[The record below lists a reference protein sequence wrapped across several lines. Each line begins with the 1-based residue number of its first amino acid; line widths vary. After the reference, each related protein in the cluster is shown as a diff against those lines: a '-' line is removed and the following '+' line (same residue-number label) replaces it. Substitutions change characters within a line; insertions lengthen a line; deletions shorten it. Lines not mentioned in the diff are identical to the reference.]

1 MKILI
6 SDVENRK
13 SFDIVNMM
21 LLHYDRKDIIP
32 ASNDNSMLLRKIY
45 PDLLTL
51 RSLQYDEFEQD
62 LKHLINSQPEDEK
75 IVYLAVE
82 EKTTIFFYEF
92 IKKNSKE
99 VSRLIYLLPPE
110 KSFNISKDKYQLN
123 IFCSKNGIPVPEI
136 IQYASLDEFVKRFV
150 PLIYKPKHG
159 SGSKGIQF
167 VRTPDDLKNIERRED
182 FFLQRFVGNGVNV
195 DGGFYLMD
203 KGELISFY
211 SHKRI
216 RTYPPEGGVSVYSQS
231 IENNR
236 IAAIGT
242 KLLNQLNWSGW
253 AMIEFIYDEK
263 SDDYVVIEINPRAWG
278 SILLSEFNNAAFLQK
293 YIALGLG
300 EPVMPSV
307 INYDTFIRWMFPW
320 DILLFLK
327 KKGKIKNFWKL
338 DRNRTCYIGFT
349 YAGRFRSLLFI
360 LYSVFSI
367 KHLKK
372 ILKG

>member
-21 LLHYDRKDIIP
+21 LLHYERKDLIP
-32 ASNDNSMLLRKIY
+32 AGNDNSMLLRKVY
-45 PDLLTL
+45 PDLLIL
-51 RSLQYDEFEQD
+51 RSLEYDEFEQD
-62 LKHLINSQPEDEK
+62 LKRIISLQPGNEQ
-75 IVYLAVE
+75 IVYLAIE

-92 IKKNSKE
+92 IRKNSKE
-99 VSRLIYLLPPE
+99 AQRLIYLLPPE
-110 KSFNISKDKYQLN
+110 KSFNISRDKYQLN
-123 IFCSKNGIPVPEI
+123 IFCSENGIAIPEI
-136 IQYASLDEFVKRFV
+136 IQYSSLDEFVKDFV
-150 PLIYKPKHG
+150 PLIYKPKQG

-167 VRTPDDLKNIERRED
+167 VHVPDDLKNIERRED

-195 DGGFYLMD
+195 EGGFYLMD
-203 KGELISFY
+203 KGALISFY

-242 KLLNQLNWSGW
+242 ELLNRLNWSGW

-278 SILLSEFNNAAFLQK
+278 SILLSEFNNAGFLQK
-293 YIALGLG
+293 YIALATGR
-300 EPVMPSV
+300 VVTQSA
-307 INYDTFIRWMFPW
+307 INYDTYIRWMFPW

-327 KKGKIKNFWKL
+327 KKGKIRNFWKL
-338 DRNRTCYIGFT
+338 DIKRTCYIGFT
-349 YAGRFRSLLFI
+349 YAGKFRSLLFI